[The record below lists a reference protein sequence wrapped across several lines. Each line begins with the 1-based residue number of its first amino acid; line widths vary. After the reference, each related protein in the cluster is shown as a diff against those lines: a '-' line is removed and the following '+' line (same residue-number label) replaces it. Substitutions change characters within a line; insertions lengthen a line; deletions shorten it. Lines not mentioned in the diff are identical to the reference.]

1 MFQGI
6 NLDARMVQLLND
18 KLFNYL
24 FLLDVLTWML
34 MVGGL
39 VTTVS
44 LLSWSIYQNRQSNKI
59 YAFT

>member
-59 YAFT
+59 YSFT

>member
-34 MVGGL
+34 MIGGL

-59 YAFT
+59 YSFT